1 MYMIVGAPVVPEG
14 DCLCYTIKHH
24 PRVLRRELAASP
36 SDEDVGLDED
46 IQPFYNDVE
55 GDRYLPIPYILH
67 LDHSVISTAIPT
79 R

>member
-1 MYMIVGAPVVPEG
+1 MDMIVGAPVVSEG
-14 DCLCYTIKHH
+14 DRLCYAITHH
-24 PRVLRRELAASP
+24 PRVLRQESVANP
-36 SDEDVGLDED
+36 SDGDVGFDED